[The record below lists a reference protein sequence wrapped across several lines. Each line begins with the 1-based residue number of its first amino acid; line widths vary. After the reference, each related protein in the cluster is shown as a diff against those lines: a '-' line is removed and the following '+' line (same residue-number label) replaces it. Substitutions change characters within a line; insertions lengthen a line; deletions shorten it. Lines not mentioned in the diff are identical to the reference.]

1 MEPYILWLA
10 AGLLL
15 MALEMA
21 SGAFVLLPIGLGA
34 CLTGGLL
41 WVGLPLTISQQ
52 LGLFGVLSVLALV
65 LLRPA
70 LKKWLR
76 SAPDSYNEHVGQNAV
91 VETTVT
97 YATSGSTG
105 TVKYRGSS
113 WQARTSQPG
122 QVCDARTVGRI
133 DAVDG
138 IVLVISA

>member
-15 MALEMA
+15 MAMEMA

-34 CLTGGLL
+34 ATTGVLL
-41 WVGLPLTISQQ
+41 WARVPLSLSWQ
-52 LGLFGVLSVLALV
+52 LAVFGALSVVALW
-65 LLRPA
+65 LLRPI
-70 LKKWLR
+70 LKRWLHH
-76 SAPDSYNEHVGQNAV
+76 APDSYNEHIGQNAV

-113 WQARTSQPG
+113 WQARAAEPEQAFATGSTLSI
-122 QVCDARTVGRI
+122 AS
-133 DAVDG
+133 VDG
-138 IVLVISA
+138 IVLVVHN

>member
-34 CLTGGLL
+34 ATTGVLL
-41 WVGLPLTISQQ
+41 WARVPLSLSAQ
-52 LGLFGVLSVLALV
+52 LAVFGALSVVALW
-65 LLRPA
+65 LLRPI
-70 LKKWLR
+70 LKRWLHH
-76 SAPDSYNEHVGQNAV
+76 APDSYNEHIGQNAV
-91 VETTVT
+91 VETTLT

-113 WQARTSQPG
+113 WQARSAQPG
-122 QVCDARTVGRI
+122 QVCDAGTVGRI

>member
-34 CLTGGLL
+34 ATTGVLL
-41 WVGLPLTISQQ
+41 WARVPLSLSAQ
-52 LGLFGVLSVLALV
+52 LAVFGALSVVALW
-65 LLRPA
+65 LLRPI
-70 LKKWLR
+70 LKRWLHH
-76 SAPDSYNEHVGQNAV
+76 APDAYNEHIGQNAV

-97 YATSGSTG
+97 YAISGSTG

-122 QVCDARTVGRI
+122 VVCDAGTVGRI